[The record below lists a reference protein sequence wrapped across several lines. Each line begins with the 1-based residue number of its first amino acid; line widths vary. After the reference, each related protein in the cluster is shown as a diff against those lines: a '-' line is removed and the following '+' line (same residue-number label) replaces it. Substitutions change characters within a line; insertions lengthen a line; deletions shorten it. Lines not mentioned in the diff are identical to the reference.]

1 MSANT
6 NEKLSEILES
16 KSGEYTIEK
25 NPLIGEIL
33 EEKNLFYLIN
43 FEDEVYKIHLDY
55 VVRNKFGE
63 IQFIILNK
71 NDKNLEIADHF
82 LNKNGIKTFHR
93 DDIKA
98 VEEFFGSE

>member
-1 MSANT
+1 M
-6 NEKLSEILES
+6 NEKLSEILED

-63 IQFIILNK
+63 ILFIILNK
-71 NDKNLEIADHF
+71 RNKNLEIVDHF

-93 DDIKA
+93 EDVKA
-98 VEEFFGSE
+98 VEEFFESE